1 MSRVWQAILENVRII
16 GNNSGCHQIAD
27 RSFFYKGK
35 QFPVCARCTGV
46 FIGHVTAVIFG
57 VCRVSIN
64 SVFALVCI
72 SIMGLDWG
80 IQAFGF
86 KKSTNKRRLVT
97 GFLGGLGLFIVYI
110 NVIKYVLNKLS
121 CLLR

>member
-1 MSRVWQAILENVRII
+1 MSRLWQAVLENIRTI
-16 GNNSGCHQIAD
+16 GNNSGCHQMPD
-27 RSFFYKGK
+27 RSFFYEGK

-46 FIGHVTAVIFG
+46 FIGHITAVIFG

-64 SVFALVCI
+64 SMLAIMCLSV
-72 SIMGLDWG
+72 MGLDWG

-86 KKSTNKRRLVT
+86 KDSTNKRRLIT
-97 GFLGGLGLFIVYI
+97 GFFGGLGLFTVYI
-110 NVIKYVLNKLS
+110 NVIKYVVKKLS